1 MNDDLT
7 DDPIPEVEQESY
19 DTDSSKSEQACHK
32 NEVRKRIENLLEQKR
47 LKYLLDDADDW
58 DIK

>member
-7 DDPIPEVEQESY
+7 DDPIPSVEQESY
-19 DTDSSKSEQACHK
+19 VKDLSKSEQAAHN

-58 DIK
+58 DIE

>member
-7 DDPIPEVEQESY
+7 DDPISDVEQESY
-19 DTDSSKSEQACHK
+19 DKDLSKSEQAAHN

-58 DIK
+58 DID